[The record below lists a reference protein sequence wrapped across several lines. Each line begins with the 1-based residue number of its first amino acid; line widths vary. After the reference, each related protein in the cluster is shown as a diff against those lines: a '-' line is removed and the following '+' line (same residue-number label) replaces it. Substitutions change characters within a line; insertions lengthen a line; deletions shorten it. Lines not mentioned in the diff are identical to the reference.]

1 MWKFHNPFLPTFR
14 IIISQFQLSYKSLAI
29 LTESLEELE
38 MRLLHVM
45 PFCPTPISYLLTAC
59 KQAVNLLLSTCD
71 ALASADIKLHERRT
85 FIPFNQWFFA
95 GRFTERVD
103 KNYLRPLG
111 GETRLIIDC
120 YQV

>member
-1 MWKFHNPFLPTFR
+1 MSH
-14 IIISQFQLSYKSLAI
+14 FQLSYKSLAI
-29 LTESLEELE
+29 LSKSLEDLE
-38 MRLLHVM
+38 MRLLQVM

-59 KQAVNLLLSTCD
+59 KQAVNLLLYTCD
-71 ALASADIKLHERRT
+71 VLASDDVKLHERAT

-95 GRFTERVD
+95 SRFTEKVD

-111 GETRLIIDC
+111 GETILIIDC

>member
-1 MWKFHNPFLPTFR
+1 MWKFHNPLLPTFR

-29 LTESLEELE
+29 LTESLEDLE

-45 PFCPTPISYLLTAC
+45 PFCPISYLLTAC

-71 ALASADIKLHERRT
+71 ALASADIKLHERTT

>member
-1 MWKFHNPFLPTFR
+1 M
-14 IIISQFQLSYKSLAI
+14 SQFQLSYKSLAI
-29 LTESLEELE
+29 LTESLEDLE

-71 ALASADIKLHERRT
+71 ALASADIKLHERKT